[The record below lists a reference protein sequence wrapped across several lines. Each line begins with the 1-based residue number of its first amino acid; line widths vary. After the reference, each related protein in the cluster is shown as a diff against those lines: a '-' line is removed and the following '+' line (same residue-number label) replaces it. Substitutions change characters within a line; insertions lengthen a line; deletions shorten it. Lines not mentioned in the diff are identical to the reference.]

1 MTTTTSST
9 TTSSTTTSTIKHV
22 NGESI
27 GSVMEKASIKGIKD
41 GEKFNVSFK
50 VGKSRKIK
58 TFRMVKWTWTAMG
71 WWNYTISKGE
81 VTKSF
86 DGGEQFSITSF

>member
-9 TTSSTTTSTIKHV
+9 TSTSTVKTIKHV
-22 NGESI
+22 NGDFM
-27 GSVMEKASIKGIKD
+27 GSMMEKASIKGIKD

-58 TFRMVKWTWTAMG
+58 TFRMVKWTWTPMG

-86 DGGEQFSITSF
+86 DSGDRFSITSF

>member
-1 MTTTTSST
+1 MTN
-9 TTSSTTTSTIKHV
+9 TTSTTVKTFKHKD
-22 NGESI
+22 GDSI
-27 GSVMEKASIKGIKD
+27 GSLMEKILNKGNVED
-41 GEKFNVSFK
+41 GSKFNVSFK

-58 TFRMVKWTWTAMG
+58 TFRMVKWTWTVMG

-86 DGGEQFSITSF
+86 DSGDQFSITSF